1 MAKHKSLRQVSHTRL
16 SDQAYE
22 VLRDSIIRR
31 ELPSG
36 HRLDLEDLKQQLG
49 ISLTPL
55 KEAINRLATEGLITV
70 VPRRGSYV
78 AELTAK
84 DAAERFDVRQLLELG
99 VAEDI
104 IARLTDD
111 HLNHLRRVYD
121 NLKTISSPGR
131 LDSDYFTFLEKDR
144 EFHRTMISIAGNAL
158 LMEIYDSL
166 NIYLEM
172 AKVFYLAQDKRLQ
185 LVDREHLKILSA
197 LEARDVEGLK
207 QALADHIQ
215 SSKRV
220 VVPGIALEKTY
231 GVDDKGLIP
240 QPVTVDADAEYRFQM
255 ARDA

>member
-49 ISLTPL
+49 ISQTPL
-55 KEAINRLATEGLITV
+55 KEAINRLATEGLITI

-84 DAAERFDVRQLLELG
+84 DAAERFEVRQLLEIG
-99 VAEDI
+99 IARDI

-121 NLKTISSPGR
+121 DLKTISGPGK

-144 EFHRTMISIAGNAL
+144 EFHRAMISIAGNNL
-158 LMEIYDSL
+158 LLEIYDSL

-172 AKVFYLAQDKRLQ
+172 AKVFYLAEDKRLQ
-185 LVDREHLKILSA
+185 LVDHEHRQILTA
-197 LEARDVEGLK
+197 LEARDVEALK

-215 SSKRV
+215 SAKRV
-220 VVPGIALEKTY
+220 VVPGIAMERTY
-231 GVDDKGLIP
+231 AIDDKELISE
-240 QPVTVDADAEYRFQM
+240 PVAVDSGDGYRLLS
-255 ARDA
+255 